1 MGNVYALHPPQ
12 HPIRHFVRIGHTGYR
27 TLENLLTAGR
37 APIRHAVFVASYW
50 RRSASGGGSSEK
62 RIYLPA
68 IDEYPYKSKV
78 ETFLRGRNSRSLVVC
93 RDPSCCSKPVDMFN
107 QWQSHA
113 LIQSA
118 SEIETLNSQPELK
131 RVNHLLDSVIP
142 EKSRNVRRIGKV
154 ELSDQALIKRL
165 GKKSRRLELLHRT
178 LGQITHELDTV
189 PIARTPVSKT
199 RPVKKVS

>member
-27 TLENLLTAGR
+27 TLENLLTVGR
-37 APIRHAVFVASYW
+37 ARIRHAVFDAAHLH
-50 RRSASGGGSSEK
+50 RQQNILA
-62 RIYLPA
+62 
-68 IDEYPYKSKV
+68 
-78 ETFLRGRNSRSLVVC
+78 TLR
-93 RDPSCCSKPVDMFN
+93 
-107 QWQSHA
+107 
-113 LIQSA
+113 
-118 SEIETLNSQPELK
+118 
-131 RVNHLLDSVIP
+131 DSVIP

-178 LGQITHELDTV
+178 LGQITHELETV